1 MCVPTEVAVN
11 GDKVP
16 LKGQDFHATS
26 RIKPPWQRASPGSFL
41 IQSAVV
47 TAKTSLANLHRGIE
61 SIVRNAGS
69 Q

>member
-1 MCVPTEVAVN
+1 MCVPREVAVN

-16 LKGQDFHATS
+16 LKGQDFHATP
-26 RIKPPWQRASPGSFL
+26 RIKLPWQRACPGSFL
-41 IQSAVV
+41 KQSVVV

-61 SIVRNAGS
+61 SIARNAGS